1 MNLSSPQVFQTFN
14 LWFMYNPFSLE
25 NKVIIVTGA
34 SSGIGAQCAI
44 DCSKI
49 GAKVVLVARNEE
61 RLQQTLGQME
71 GEGHMILPLDLS
83 SSEGLKETI
92 KDVVSKMGKIN
103 GLVNC
108 VGMSSV
114 TPLKLVTDERLDQ
127 FFRTN
132 VYSAIN
138 LSKEVTRAGNYD
150 KEGGCSIIL
159 FASIMGLCGE
169 KCKTMYSATKGALIA
184 ASRSMACE
192 LAKNKVRVNVVSPG
206 AIETPINA
214 KLPHMADPKLRKEL
228 EDKHLLGLGQCS
240 DISNACIYLLSDAA
254 RWVTG
259 QNLVIDGGYT
269 IL

>member
-1 MNLSSPQVFQTFN
+1 
-14 LWFMYNPFSLE
+14 MYNPFSLE

-44 DCSKI
+44 DCSKM
-49 GAKVVLVARNEE
+49 GAKVVLVARNKE
-61 RLQQTLGQME
+61 RLKQTLEQCE
-71 GEGHMILPLDLS
+71 EPSRHMILPLDLS
-83 SSEGLKETI
+83 SSEGLKEAV
-92 KDVVSKMGKIN
+92 KDVVAKVGKIN
-103 GLVNC
+103 GVVNC
-108 VGMSSV
+108 AGMSSV
-114 TPLKLVTDERLDQ
+114 TPLKLVTDELLDQ

-138 LSKEVTRAGNYD
+138 LSKEVTRVGNYD

-159 FASIMGLCGE
+159 FASIMGICGE

-184 ASRSMACE
+184 AARSMACE

-214 KLPHMADPKLRKEL
+214 KLPHMADPALRKEL
-228 EDKHLLGLGQCS
+228 EDKHLLGLGECS

-254 RWVTG
+254 KWVTG
-259 QNLVIDGGYT
+259 QNFIVDGGYT
-269 IL
+269 CK

>member
-1 MNLSSPQVFQTFN
+1 
-14 LWFMYNPFSLE
+14 MYNPFSLE

-44 DCSKI
+44 DCSRM

-61 RLQQTLGQME
+61 RLKQTLEQCE
-71 GEGHMILPLDLS
+71 EPSRHMILPLDLS
-83 SSEGLKETI
+83 SSEGLKEAV
-92 KDVVSKMGKIN
+92 KDVVAKVGKIN
-103 GLVNC
+103 GVVNC
-108 VGMSSV
+108 AGMSSV
-114 TPLKLVTDERLDQ
+114 TPLKLVTDELLDQ

-138 LSKEVTRAGNYD
+138 LSKEVTRVGNYD

-184 ASRSMACE
+184 AARSMACE

-214 KLPHMADPKLRKEL
+214 NLPHMADPELRKEL
-228 EDKHLLGLGQCS
+228 EDKHLLGLGECS
-240 DISNACIYLLSDAA
+240 DIANACIYLLSDAA
-254 RWVTG
+254 KWVTG
-259 QNLVIDGGYT
+259 QNFIVDGGYT
-269 IL
+269 CK

>member
-1 MNLSSPQVFQTFN
+1 
-14 LWFMYNPFSLE
+14 MYNPFSLE

-44 DCSKI
+44 DCSKM

-61 RLQQTLGQME
+61 RLKQTLEQCE
-71 GEGHMILPLDLS
+71 EPSRHMILPLDLS
-83 SSEGLKETI
+83 SSEGLKEAV
-92 KDVVSKMGKIN
+92 KDVVAKVGKIN
-103 GLVNC
+103 GVVNC
-108 VGMSSV
+108 AGMSSV
-114 TPLKLVTDERLDQ
+114 TPLKLVTDELLDQ

-138 LSKEVTRAGNYD
+138 LSKEVTRVGNYD

-184 ASRSMACE
+184 AARSMACE
-192 LAKNKVRVNVVSPG
+192 LAKNKIRVNVVSPG

-214 KLPHMADPKLRKEL
+214 KLPHMADPELRKEL
-228 EDKHLLGLGQCS
+228 EDKHLLGLGECS

-254 RWVTG
+254 KWVTG
-259 QNLVIDGGYT
+259 QNFIVDGGYT
-269 IL
+269 CK

>member
-1 MNLSSPQVFQTFN
+1 
-14 LWFMYNPFSLE
+14 MYNPFSLE

-44 DCSKI
+44 DCSKM
-49 GAKVVLVARNEE
+49 GARVVLVARNEE
-61 RLQQTLGQME
+61 RLKQTLEQCE
-71 GEGHMILPLDLS
+71 EPSRHMILPFDLS
-83 SSEGLKETI
+83 SSDGLKETI
-92 KDVVSKMGKIN
+92 KDVVAKVGKIN
-103 GLVNC
+103 GVVNC
-108 VGMSSV
+108 AGMSSV
-114 TPLKLVTDERLDQ
+114 TPLKLVTDELLDQ

-138 LSKEVTRAGNYD
+138 LSKEVTRVGNYD
-150 KEGGCSIIL
+150 KERGCSIIF

-184 ASRSMACE
+184 AARSMACE

-214 KLPHMADPKLRKEL
+214 KLPHMADPELRKEL
-228 EDKHLLGLGQCS
+228 EDKHLLGLGECS

-254 RWVTG
+254 KWVTG
-259 QNLVIDGGYT
+259 QNIIVDGGYT
-269 IL
+269 CK

>member
-1 MNLSSPQVFQTFN
+1 
-14 LWFMYNPFSLE
+14 MYNPFSLE

-44 DCSKI
+44 DCSKM
-49 GAKVVLVARNEE
+49 GARVVLVARNEE
-61 RLQQTLGQME
+61 RLKQTLEQCE
-71 GEGHMILPLDLS
+71 EPSRHMILPLDLS
-83 SSEGLKETI
+83 SSDGLKEAI
-92 KDVVSKMGKIN
+92 KDVVAKVGKIN
-103 GLVNC
+103 GVVNC
-108 VGMSSV
+108 AGMSSV
-114 TPLKLVTDERLDQ
+114 TPLKLVTDELLDQ

-138 LSKEVTRAGNYD
+138 LSKEVTRVGNYN
-150 KEGGCSIIL
+150 KEHGCSIIF

-184 ASRSMACE
+184 AARSMACE

-214 KLPHMADPKLRKEL
+214 KLPHMADPELRKEL
-228 EDKHLLGLGQCS
+228 EDKHLLGLGECS

-254 RWVTG
+254 KWVTG
-259 QNLVIDGGYT
+259 QNIIVDGGYT
-269 IL
+269 CK

>member
-1 MNLSSPQVFQTFN
+1 
-14 LWFMYNPFSLE
+14 MYNPFSLE

-44 DCSKI
+44 DCSKM

-61 RLQQTLGQME
+61 RLKQTLEQCE
-71 GEGHMILPLDLS
+71 EPSRHMILPLDLS
-83 SSEGLKETI
+83 SSEGLKEAV
-92 KDVVSKMGKIN
+92 KDVVAKVGKIN
-103 GLVNC
+103 GVVNC
-108 VGMSSV
+108 AGMSSV
-114 TPLKLVTDERLDQ
+114 TPLKLVTDELLDQ
-127 FFRTN
+127 FFSTN

-138 LSKEVTRAGNYD
+138 LSKEVTRVGNYD

-184 ASRSMACE
+184 AARAMACE

-214 KLPHMADPKLRKEL
+214 KLQHMADPELRKEL
-228 EDKHLLGLGQCS
+228 EDKHLLGLGECS
-240 DISNACIYLLSDAA
+240 DIANACIYLLSDAA
-254 RWVTG
+254 KWVTG
-259 QNLVIDGGYT
+259 QNFIVDGGYT
-269 IL
+269 CK

>member
-1 MNLSSPQVFQTFN
+1 
-14 LWFMYNPFSLE
+14 MYNPFSLE

-44 DCSKI
+44 DCSKM

-61 RLQQTLGQME
+61 KLKQTLEQCE
-71 GEGHMILPLDLS
+71 EPSRHMILPLDLS
-83 SSEGLKETI
+83 SSEGLKEAV
-92 KDVVSKMGKIN
+92 KDVVAKVGKIN
-103 GLVNC
+103 GVVNC
-108 VGMSSV
+108 AGMSSV
-114 TPLKLVTDERLDQ
+114 TPLKLVTDELLDQ

-138 LSKEVTRAGNYD
+138 LSKEVTRVGNYD

-184 ASRSMACE
+184 AARSMACE

-214 KLPHMADPKLRKEL
+214 KLPHMADPELRKEL
-228 EDKHLLGLGQCS
+228 EDKHLLGLGECS
-240 DISNACIYLLSDAA
+240 DIANACIYLLSDAA
-254 RWVTG
+254 KWVTG
-259 QNLVIDGGYT
+259 QNFIVDGGYT
-269 IL
+269 CK